1 MNTLKILKKLVS
13 EGYSLK
19 AHHNNNQWKEALENG
34 ELLIQELSKLHQ
46 PTVIKS
52 VCESCKYFKSE
63 RYHDKMWCIDCQQNN
78 RFEKN
83 VL

>member
-52 VCESCKYFKSE
+52 VCDCDVKGAYEEWTVHMCKKC
-63 RYHDKMWCIDCQQNN
+63 DKEQI
-78 RFEKN
+78 
-83 VL
+83 